1 MNNDKN
7 TYEQGT
13 PWQGQMPPLIGRPK
27 PRGWRER
34 FMQNYG
40 QAMGTN
46 PAALRDELTIP
57 KWLVSRSVL
66 FFFIAFAACITSF
79 KHGMPWD
86 LAVIASASVLF
97 FFYGIQSASRSWL
110 RLKERQF
117 IKKAFVLA
125 LVIRL
130 IWVCISYFYLNTELF
145 LKPDG
150 YGDDNGWYMD
160 FAQGIAKWLK
170 GEDHTPF
177 SKIMDSYASTLDDTG
192 YPFILA
198 LEYLLSM
205 ESSTIFV
212 PLLVKVILDAYIC
225 VAIYHIARRHF
236 GVGTARTAML
246 FMVFNPIMLFWAS
259 CLLKECEMVFIC
271 VVSINMI
278 DSTLSAGKKISFRG
292 LLPGL
297 AMASLLFFFR
307 TALALVIFLAVFAHI
322 IFVSHKVMSNG
333 KKVLAGVLVG
343 IVMLVGLGDRIT
355 SQSKSLYE
363 KAHGGQQKV
372 SMDWRAEREGGNSLA
387 KYASATVFAPLIFT
401 IPFPTFNMAHEGQ
414 IMQMELSGGYFIKNA
429 LSFFVIFVLLLL
441 LISGEWRKH
450 VFIEAYTVGYL
461 LVLVMSEFAQSGR
474 FHMPVFPM
482 LMLFAAYGLQVEK
495 GNKHIRKWY
504 LGWCVLML
512 VAAIGWNWFKLKGR
526 GMI

>member
-1 MNNDKN
+1 MP
-7 TYEQGT
+7 EGMM
-13 PWQGQMPPLIGRPK
+13 PWQGPMPPMMGA
-27 PRGWRER
+27 PRRKRTWKENL
-34 FMQNYG
+34 MLNYG
-40 QAMGTN
+40 QGMGPN
-46 PAALRDELTIP
+46 PAALRDELIVP

-66 FFFIAFAACITSF
+66 FFFIAFAVCLLLF
-79 KHGMPWD
+79 KRAMPWN
-86 LAVIASASVLF
+86 LAVISCASVLF
-97 FFYGIQSASRSWL
+97 FCYGIQSASRSWV
-110 RLKERQF
+110 RVKERQF

-130 IWVCISYFYLNTELF
+130 IWVCLSYFYLNTELF
-145 LKPDG
+145 GKPDG

-170 GEDHTPF
+170 GEEEIPF
-177 SKIMDSYASTLDDTG
+177 SKLMDSYASAVDDTG

-212 PLLVKVILDAYIC
+212 PLLVKAILDAYTC

-246 FMVFNPIMLFWAS
+246 FMVFNPVMLFWAS
-259 CLLKECEMVFIC
+259 CLLKECEMVFVC

-278 DSTLSAGKKISFRG
+278 DSTLSAGEKVTFRG

-355 SQSKSLYE
+355 TQSEQLLRRVE
-363 KAHGGQQKV
+363 GGQQNV
-372 SMDWRAEREGGNSLA
+372 SMTWRAEREGGNILA

-401 IPFPTFNMAHEGQ
+401 IPFPTFNMVHEGQ
-414 IMQMELSGGYFIKNA
+414 IMQMELAGGYFIKNV
-429 LSFFVIFVLLLL
+429 LSFFVIFVLVLLL
-441 LISGEWRKH
+441 VSGEWRKH